1 MPFVLDASTTAAWCF
16 PDEDD
21 SAADIAFDRLSAEPA
36 IVPALWWVEIRNI
49 LIIGERR
56 GRIDAAETARF
67 LADLDRLP
75 IRIDNDPINDV
86 LLTLA
91 RRHAI
96 TAYDALYLE
105 LAIRHA
111 APIATLDKRL
121 AKAARDAGMA
131 VIGKGP

>member
-21 SAADIAFDRLSAEPA
+21 SDADIAFDRLSAEPA

-56 GRIDAAETARF
+56 RRIDAAETARF

-121 AKAARDAGMA
+121 AKAARDAGMP